1 MPRTRARTR
10 AAEEQAERQ
19 RDAPAV
25 PLAERVPVVERGRGI
40 VEGQQN
46 LRNEPHGRMG
56 NQPLEG
62 ERGVYPAR
70 AREEKPPTFRGATGE
85 DVDAWIEEYEQVAA
99 FNRWPDAEKRSSVVL
114 YLQKTAKDWHHSRV
128 RAVQWPEFRAQIIA
142 GFRSPN
148 YQAELRRQLRTRIQ
162 QNEESALSFCYAV
175 DRLCTRVD
183 PTMLDFERMQYMV
196 DGLSTE
202 MATMVLPFMGQRDY
216 TCEDFF
222 RQIRVQTDLSERKIA
237 NKRSVSSTEEA
248 RLTEDSTR
256 KRKKHVGEEL
266 DDLRK
271 KIQELAD
278 SRKDDRRSNRRVL
291 EVPAVGAL
299 KEAKAVDKN
308 EEEFRNMWVGRC
320 YKCKQKGHIQWKCP
334 LREQDSSVYTTASRN
349 SQQDLR

>member
-114 YLQKTAKDWHHSRV
+114 YLQKTANDWYHRV

-148 YQAELRRQLRTRIQ
+148 CQAELRRQLRTRIQ

-202 MATMVLPFMGQRDY
+202 MATMVLPFMDQRDY

-222 RQIRVQTDLSERKIA
+222 RQIRVQTDLSE
-237 NKRSVSSTEEA
+237 
-248 RLTEDSTR
+248 
-256 KRKKHVGEEL
+256 
-266 DDLRK
+266 
-271 KIQELAD
+271 
-278 SRKDDRRSNRRVL
+278 
-291 EVPAVGAL
+291 
-299 KEAKAVDKN
+299 
-308 EEEFRNMWVGRC
+308 
-320 YKCKQKGHIQWKCP
+320 
-334 LREQDSSVYTTASRN
+334 
-349 SQQDLR
+349 